1 MNRRLTLTYEIPEE
15 LCLVLEQRAA
25 AEGRRLED
33 VVAEHVAHSQTRQ
46 RQMAPQE
53 IQRRAAAFERHFGA
67 WDSGDAGFS
76 DNERID
82 VDLTREYGRRGD
94 RGE

>member
-1 MNRRLTLTYEIPEE
+1 MNRKVTVTYELPEE
-15 LCLVLEQRAA
+15 ICLVLEQRAA

-33 VVAEHVAHSQTRQ
+33 VVAEHVARCQPRRPGMT
-46 RQMAPQE
+46 PE
-53 IQRRAAAFERHFGA
+53 ENQRRTAAFERHFGA
-67 WDSGDAGFS
+67 WDSGDERSS

-82 VDLTREYGRRGD
+82 ADLAREYGGHGQ